1 MSSKRINGEPR
12 LSDLGEREII
22 RKLASEF
29 PTGGFVP
36 PGDDCGA
43 IEIDDRLIL
52 LSTDSKADGTHFPQE
67 FTPFDKGWS
76 IAAANLSDVAA
87 MGGIPLGFLIAY
99 GLPRDTPF
107 SVLHDIEA
115 GIDSCLVEQSIQIIK
130 ADTKENKVLT
140 LAGAAVG
147 VVDKREVLL
156 RKGSRPGDAVCV
168 TGTLGGSALGLRSFK
183 EKLGIKAAEDRFRR
197 PAPRIKEGRII
208 AKSGA
213 ATSCMDISDGLSS
226 SLYELMRASGNG
238 FEIDAGSLP
247 LHPSLSEAKISGDE
261 GIDIGLNSGDEYE
274 LLFTARQE
282 GLMGLRSAFKAGG
295 DLEFAEI
302 GRVIQKKEIVL
313 MKGRSSEPLLDK
325 GYEHFR

>member
-1 MSSKRINGEPR
+1 MTSKRTNGEPR

-29 PTGGFVP
+29 PTGGFIP

-43 IEIDDRLIL
+43 IEIDERLIL
-52 LSTDSKADGTHFPQE
+52 LSTDSKADDTHFPKG

-115 GIDSCLVEQSIQIIK
+115 GIDSCLADHSVQIIK

-140 LAGAAVG
+140 LAGTAVG
-147 VVDKREVLL
+147 VVDKAEVLR

-168 TGTLGGSALGLRSFK
+168 TGSLGGSALGLRSLK
-183 EKLGIKAAEDRFRR
+183 EKLGIAAAEERFRR
-197 PAPRIKEGRII
+197 PTPRIKEGRML
-208 AKSGA
+208 AKSGV

-226 SLYELMRASGNG
+226 SLHELMRASGNG
-238 FEIDAGSLP
+238 FEIDADHLP
-247 LHPSLSEAKISGDE
+247 LHPSLSESEIQGDDA
-261 GIDIGLNSGDEYE
+261 IVLGLNSGDEYE
-274 LLFTARQE
+274 LLFTVRQE
-282 GLMGLRSAFKAGG
+282 GLMGLRATFKAGENSG
-295 DLEFAEI
+295 FAEI
-302 GRVIQKKEIVL
+302 GRVIEKKAIVL
-313 MKGRSSEPLLDK
+313 MKGRSSEPLPDK